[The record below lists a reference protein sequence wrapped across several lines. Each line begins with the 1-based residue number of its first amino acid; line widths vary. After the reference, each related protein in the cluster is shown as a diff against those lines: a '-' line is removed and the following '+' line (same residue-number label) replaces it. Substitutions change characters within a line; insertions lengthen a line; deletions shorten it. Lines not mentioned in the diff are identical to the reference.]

1 MSYPRVFKKFERRY
15 ENSERICEQFVA
27 GYTVP
32 PRFNKALVKL
42 SKDIAP
48 GFGFTNNLIVALLD
62 NWPTSWHIKN
72 SLKQNGSKY
81 YLPYNPIK
89 PKISP
94 VYHHVRTATKTWSR
108 RRTRPRRQSRF
119 GWDRMQNICLVTHK
133 KRTFP
138 VHDFLLES
146 CSGPVVKPQCTPP
159 NKRTF
164 LKDVKKC
171 FGSLPDSN
179 TMESLRVCTE
189 PMNTYAPF
197 LPLSHNVLKT
207 FSPHIAHK
215 IEKVQI
221 AWLSTKLIGQAPPDG
236 EEEEGGFIHRIKSI
250 LKDVSTKV
258 TTTVRDIVEWIAE
271 KVSSSIMGIF
281 SFLGDKITDAIRW
294 IIRKV
299 VDVVYEV
306 LRPMEKIE
314 WLKTQGGRCFIVY
327 FCLCMILG
335 LCVAGSFMGV
345 KLGNALINYILK
357 PYLKSEDALIG
368 QGPENLVSLGSLVC
382 SIFGIT
388 GYSSRKSIIDYC
400 LYLTALAGAGAV
412 ISSGICGVFHLL
424 PNAFRSGLI
433 AKFGTQTQKET
444 LLVQKWNSEAQ
455 MMIRIS
461 KVPHVLASEPYFQKL
476 KTLCK
481 DAINFKIKDATL
493 RGQILVHY
501 GQLSKILVGIIQ
513 YKESTGTRQRPYS
526 IHIYG
531 KPGVGKSTIAT
542 RVFREIFGFTHD
554 EVYPV
559 PVGGEF
565 WSGYVAQKA
574 ILIDEFL
581 CGGDQVATAEAL
593 EYLKLIN
600 NTMYQPPMPALDGN
614 IQCGI
619 KGTTASPTVVVT
631 LNNNAYDQPPDINK
645 EALWRRRC
653 LVIECQTVDKDRG
666 TDLNDYSNDE
676 LSAISWIRFRIH
688 PSIWTQA
695 NRKSCS
701 AWMTYEELKAH
712 IQEDHR
718 KFLILAKRLSDAM
731 GTTESSD
738 LQSPK
743 EMMEEM
749 LRDIEGIPEE
759 NMGLL
764 EAARKWLGSFD
775 FINNFFKEPPK
786 VPGNLVGQGNNRKK
800 KGPAQR
806 PPAPQ
811 ERPRTPPN
819 ARPTHSEYIRAQ
831 CHNATRNGCRKSGRF
846 YCNACLA
853 YMCGECLRKERNGE
867 IARRCDHPTGQH
879 GVHIVHYTD
888 QPLPTAQP
896 TPPPQTRRRQ
906 PQQIPSRRARLEDP
920 VEFLRPNNTPR
931 PAPDFCPDYVQFGAP
946 PETAPPAQPV
956 VQEQQVTIEDVPNDE
971 VSPPTSPDSA
981 QLIFTTEPEGDSPDT
996 STLPPM
1002 PDVTEIPQEQT
1013 GDFPPPPLEFQP
1025 VFEGPTPLSHQVQF
1039 QLTPEAAQILADEDS
1054 EEYLSADETPMPP
1067 HQPSGRERQ
1076 YIQDA
1081 QVHYHCKHCNR
1092 NKETIEQSLCNSCL
1106 QESAKTKDAVLDMNH
1121 RKDGVQYDSRFYH
1134 RHICIC
1140 QESFAH
1146 RHEHGAHH
1154 LLCPKCS
1161 YKGDWSRE
1169 KDEEY
1174 RRRFYIKKLLGDFY
1188 EALDTIG
1195 LADACDPN
1203 SPNYIPEMTRDKYSI
1218 VKGGLLL
1225 SARVF
1230 LYTFIALCGFRLIG
1244 RFFGLHEED
1253 TLIGQSKKPGSPSK
1267 SERPRGRLTRGKQGQ
1282 GPDDNVAEL
1291 LVNGR
1296 SIRCIGLTDRWILCY
1311 NHARFEG
1318 GDTESLVDSI
1328 TDGQDINLKYRGQV
1342 YQTKYVYDDCIVNF
1356 AEDYFFYFFNDSRL
1370 PPFKNIT
1377 KKFMTENELVG
1388 QNNFYL
1394 TLNVNKGTCS
1404 SDAQYKLNV
1413 SYTCSLGEQQLPSAF
1428 VYRIATKPGDCG
1440 TPAIISSGP
1449 FAGRYLGIHVAGSA
1463 DNAKTKTPI
1472 GVCNIVTKEK
1482 ILDAIQQEIQIS
1494 TSDTKGLVGN
1504 GPEIIS
1510 KDLPNLQKIE
1520 EVPVPDRV
1528 FIKRKTT
1535 LKKSIIAPFL
1545 GITARKQTPIMSKHD
1560 PRSLGRDPVVE
1571 MIKDTCSTEF
1581 CEVDSQRVQA
1591 VAATM
1596 GVNYQK
1602 MDFPVGKR
1610 ELTFEEACFGIPSYL
1625 SSLNVSSSPGH
1636 PLIHF
1641 SVCKGKKDFIWF
1653 DEKGEPGY
1661 DPDFKARVLDFVL
1674 KMKEGKDPEHI
1685 WLGYLKDEIV
1695 SENKVRDCRT
1705 RLIFASSLI
1714 ATAAFR
1720 MLFGC
1725 ILVAFNNARLHT
1737 PLAIGVNQFSYDLND
1752 MYCYLV
1758 EMGNRFVAGDYKSFD
1773 KRLHPVFRD
1782 AMYDLFLS
1790 FSREYGISDN
1800 CRKFFYKHE
1809 TKSPAQIESY
1819 RFWTTTNHMS
1829 GCFLTTVVG
1838 SLVNEAYMRY
1848 IFMIQNPSLI
1858 FDQYVRMKVLI
1869 DDHVLSVREG
1879 CEFSPNTIQKLM
1891 SLLGQTYTSDD
1902 KSMEM
1907 GGFRTFEE
1915 ISFLGAH
1922 PRKINCR
1929 WSGALR
1935 KVTLEESLLW
1945 TKDNNVS
1952 LGQAATMM
1960 VELCSQWDK
1969 EYYLSYTN
1977 NVNRALLKARLP
1989 QVDVPSYEELRVV
2002 VANRTTE
2009 SGHTLFGRLIGQG
2022 PPTGQG
2028 LVTLHTDDQMVSIN
2042 QTTNDDMASLA
2053 INEQAMDLTYG
2064 LTTKVKRDQ
2073 FDWSGDDHDEEE
2085 VIKEYD
2091 IPYGVLQLQSQTNI
2105 QNMPFKN
2112 FIYWTGTVCL
2122 TFQVNGQPFQ
2132 QGLLCVYFM
2141 PLEVKDTSHENRTA
2155 CQHFF
2160 LQPDTSTTY
2169 TMEIPFRFPRT
2180 VLNTYTF
2187 EGDSPESL
2195 GVVRVAVFGKLK
2207 TGTNCTV
2214 TMYSSF
2220 KDSKFSIPRP
2230 ISVATSAGTLYR
2242 PNGNLTRGFRPLV
2255 RHGVT
2260 SNLVGQG
2267 QAASSNTVNNTY
2279 NVGDVAGDMP
2289 IQNSTKPSGHTMTND
2304 VKADIT
2310 AMDNPP
2316 LAGGSI
2322 PVHSIYP
2329 SISKTVGVEP
2339 TTSMQLHP
2347 AAVDR
2352 QHRQAIDPGECSIEY
2367 LCKKKGLI
2375 ARFDWSTSD
2384 LPDTEKA
2391 QINLNSFLTGE
2402 GNFMTDSHVVPI
2414 FVLNQFIF
2422 WRADIVF
2429 EVMVVRTKFHSGRL
2443 RATMAYGA
2451 PSLDPQQQP
2460 NYYNHVLDFNGD
2472 NNRATFRIDY
2482 NAATQFLRTW
2492 EGPYVTNPVQDYSL
2506 GSIGFFVANQLRRPS
2521 GTVSDDVRVL
2531 IFAHFENVKV
2541 AVPRPCPFITSDTDA
2556 INTLQVAGAHSALVG
2571 QGPEDQEAAPD
2582 VASTED
2588 NNEVADPGVAGSTTE
2603 SETIVRPN
2611 QSCLLEIGKKFEFC
2625 VTSILEVVR
2634 RGVLAHAGLTYGQV
2648 FRNDFNTNGTFV
2660 QIPVAP
2666 IDRFRSLYAGW
2677 AGSLKYRIFHQ
2688 SRTSGSVTWY
2698 PFPYDEGEAL
2708 LTAHL
2713 TGPDRTLQTTYGE
2726 TTHNVHST
2734 SGLSGFPAAREVMY
2748 PASSVNKYIDVNVP
2762 FQTHFT
2768 FMQRGFGGA
2777 SGYTKQFMGALVYT
2791 NPDSTDSNSDDRI
2804 FVSAGDDFTYL
2815 IFRPPRAMH
2824 IHFLEGDT
2832 EIAPLVG
2839 VNVGGYV
2846 VGQPPTL
2853 SNG

>member
-1 MSYPRVFKKFERRY
+1 MSYPRVFRKYERRY
-15 ENSERICEQFVA
+15 ENSERICERFIA
-27 GYTVP
+27 GCTVP

-42 SKDIAP
+42 SKSITP
-48 GFGFTNNLIVALLD
+48 GLGFTNNLIVALLD

-72 SLKQNGSKY
+72 SLKKNETKY
-81 YLPYNPIK
+81 YLPFNPIK
-89 PKISP
+89 VKTTP

-119 GWDRMQNICLVTHK
+119 GWDRMQKICLVNQK

-138 VHDFLLES
+138 VHDFPLAS
-146 CSGPVVKPQCTPP
+146 CAKPAKEQPCLPP
-159 NKRTF
+159 SKRTF
-164 LKDVKKC
+164 LKDVRKC
-171 FGSLPDSN
+171 FGSLSDSN
-179 TMESLRVCTE
+179 TMESLRVCIE

-197 LPLSHNVLKT
+197 LPLSLDVLKI
-207 FSPHIAHK
+207 FSPRISHK
-215 IEKVQI
+215 IEAVQI
-221 AWLSTKLIGQAPPDG
+221 AWLSTKLIGQAPPDDE
-236 EEEEGGFIHRIKSI
+236 EEEEGGFIHKIKSI
-250 LKDVSTKV
+250 LKDVSIKV
-258 TTTVRDIVEWIAE
+258 TTSVKDIIEWITD

-281 SFLGDKITDAIRW
+281 SFLGDKITDAVKW

-299 VDVVYEV
+299 IDVVYEV
-306 LRPMEKIE
+306 LRPVEKIE
-314 WLKTQGGRCFIVY
+314 WLKSQKGRIFIACFC
-327 FCLCMILG
+327 FCMILG
-335 LCVAGSFMGV
+335 LCVSASFLGV
-345 KLGNALINYILK
+345 KLGNTLINYILQ
-357 PYLKSEDALIG
+357 PYLKSEDSFIG
-368 QGPENLVSLGSLVC
+368 QGPESLVSLGSLVC
-382 SIFGIT
+382 SVFGVT
-388 GYSSRKSIIDYC
+388 GYSNRKGVVDYC
-400 LYLTALAGAGAV
+400 LYLTTLAGAGAV
-412 ISSGICGVFHLL
+412 VSSGICGIFHLL

-433 AKFGTQTQKET
+433 LKFGTQTQKET

-542 RVFREIFGFTHD
+542 RVFREVFGFSHE

-666 TDLNDYSNDE
+666 SDLNDYSDEE

-695 NRKSCS
+695 NRRSCS
-701 AWMTYEELKAH
+701 AWMTYDQLKDYV
-712 IQEDHR
+712 QEDHR

-749 LRDIEGIPEE
+749 LRDIEGVPEG
-759 NMGLL
+759 NIGLFD
-764 EAARKWLGSFD
+764 AARKWFGSFD
-775 FINNFFKEPPK
+775 FFNLFSDTAKETR
-786 VPGNLVGQGNNRKK
+786 NLVGQGHSKK
-800 KGPAQR
+800 KRRSMQGTPV
-806 PPAPQ
+806 PQ
-811 ERPRTPPN
+811 ERPGTPPN
-819 ARPTHSEYIRAQ
+819 AQPEDSCYVRAQ
-831 CHNATRNGCRKSGRF
+831 CHNAVSLGCKKMGRF
-846 YCNACLA
+846 YCNQCVSYL
-853 YMCGECLRKERNGE
+853 CGECLKKERNGQ
-867 IARRCDHPTGQH
+867 IARRCDHPTGEH
-879 GVHIVHYTD
+879 GVHIVRYTD
-888 QPLPTAQP
+888 QPIRRTQSAP
-896 TPPPQTRRRQ
+896 TPQPRKKP
-906 PQQIPSRRARLEDP
+906 PQQIPSRRAIYTNP
-920 VEFLRPNNTPR
+920 VEFLGPNNQPR
-931 PAPDFCPDYVQFGAP
+931 TLPDFCPDFVQFGAAEGAVAP
-946 PETAPPAQPV
+946 VNSPEVITEGVTNDQILFPTTDSTQVIFINQPEEEPS
-956 VQEQQVTIEDVPNDE
+956 EQLE
-971 VSPPTSPDSA
+971 
-981 QLIFTTEPEGDSPDT
+981 
-996 STLPPM
+996 LPPM
-1002 PDVTEIPQEQT
+1002 PDFSELLQ
-1013 GDFPPPPLEFQP
+1013 DNNDSLPPPPIELQP
-1025 VFEGPTPLSHQVQF
+1025 VFEGPSPLSHQVEF
-1039 QLTPEAAQILADEDS
+1039 HLAPEAVQIIAGEES
-1054 EEYLSADETPMPP
+1054 EEYLSADDTPIPP
-1067 HQPSGRERQ
+1067 FKLNRKERQ
-1076 YIQDA
+1076 YVQEA
-1081 QVHYHCKHCNR
+1081 QTHYHCKHCNR
-1092 NKETIEQSLCNSCL
+1092 NRETMEQSLCNSCI
-1106 QESAKTKDAVLDMNH
+1106 QESAKTKDTVLDMHH
-1121 RKDGVQYDSRFYH
+1121 RRDGVQYDSRFYH

-1140 QESFAH
+1140 NESFAH
-1146 RHEHGAHH
+1146 KHEHGAHEM
-1154 LLCPKCS
+1154 LCSKCS
-1161 YKGDWSRE
+1161 YQGDWSRV

-1174 RRRFYIKKLLGDFY
+1174 RKRYYLKKLAGDFY
-1188 EALDTIG
+1188 EALDTVG
-1195 LADACDPN
+1195 LAEACDPD
-1203 SPNYIPEMTRDKYSI
+1203 SPNYIPGLTGEYSVI
-1218 VKGGLLL
+1218 KNSLRL
-1225 SARVF
+1225 SARIF
-1230 LYTFIALCGFRLIG
+1230 MYTFIALCGFRLIG

-1291 LVNGR
+1291 LVNGK
-1296 SIRCIGLTDRWILCY
+1296 SYRCVGLTDRWILCY
-1311 NHARFEG
+1311 NHARFEDG
-1318 GDTESLVDSI
+1318 HKEKLVDNI
-1328 TDGQDINLKYRGQV
+1328 VDGQDINLKYRGQV
-1342 YQTKYVYDDCIVNF
+1342 YQTKYIFDDCIVNF
-1356 AEDYFFYFFNDSRL
+1356 PEDYFFYFFNDPRL

-1377 KKFMTENELVG
+1377 KKFMSENELVG
-1388 QNNFYL
+1388 QNHFYL

-1413 SYTCSLGEQQLPSAF
+1413 SYTCSLGEHQLPSAY
-1428 VYRIATKPGDCG
+1428 VYRIASRPGDCG

-1472 GVCNIVTKEK
+1472 GVCNIVTKEN
-1482 ILDAIQQEIQIS
+1482 ILEAIQQEVQIGS
-1494 TSDTKGLVGN
+1494 NETQGLVGN
-1504 GPEIIS
+1504 GPETVFEN
-1510 KDLPNLQKIE
+1510 LPNLQKIE

-1528 FIKRKTT
+1528 FIKRKTA
-1535 LKKSIIAPFL
+1535 LKKSIIAPHL
-1545 GITARKQTPIMSKHD
+1545 GIVTRKQTPIMSKHD

-1571 MIKDTCSTEF
+1571 MIKDTCSTQF
-1581 CEVDSQRVQA
+1581 CEVDSDRVQA

-1596 GVNYQK
+1596 KVNYQR
-1602 MDFPVGKR
+1602 MEFPVGKR

-1636 PLIHF
+1636 PLVHF
-1641 SVCKGKKDFIWF
+1641 TVSKGKKDFIWF

-1661 DPDFKARVLDFVL
+1661 DPDFKARVLDFIL

-1758 EMGNRFVAGDYKSFD
+1758 EMGNRFVAGDYRSFD

-1782 AMYDLFLS
+1782 AMYNLFLS
-1790 FSREYGISDN
+1790 FSKEYGISDN
-1800 CRKFFYKHE
+1800 CRKFFYQHE

-1879 CEFSPNTIQKLM
+1879 CDFSPNTIQRLM
-1891 SLLGQTYTSDD
+1891 TLLGQTYTNDD

-1907 GGFRTFEE
+1907 GGFRTFGE

-1945 TKDNNVS
+1945 TRDNNVS

-1969 EYYLSYTN
+1969 EYYLSYKS
-1977 NVNRALLKARLP
+1977 NVNRALLKVRLP
-1989 QVDVPSYEELRVV
+1989 QVEVPSYEELRVV

-2028 LVTLHTDDQMVSIN
+2028 LVTLHTDDQMVSVN
-2042 QTTNDDMASLA
+2042 QTTNDDMAALA
-2053 INEQAMDLTYG
+2053 INETAMDITYG

-2073 FDWSGDDHDEEE
+2073 FDWNGDTHDEEA
-2085 VIKEYD
+2085 VIKEYS

-2132 QGLLCVYFM
+2132 NGLLCVYFM
-2141 PLEVKDTSHENRTA
+2141 PLEDVDTSHENRTA

-2180 VLNTYTF
+2180 VINTYTF
-2187 EGDSPESL
+2187 EGNSPESL
-2195 GVVRVAVFGKLK
+2195 GIVRVAVFGKLK
-2207 TGTNCTV
+2207 AGTNCTV

-2220 KDSKFSIPRP
+2220 KDSKFTIPRP
-2230 ISVATSAGTLYR
+2230 VSVATASGEIYR
-2242 PNGNLTRGFRPLV
+2242 PHGNLTRGFRPLV
-2255 RHGVT
+2255 QSGTT
-2260 SNLVGQG
+2260 SGLVGQG
-2267 QAASSNTVNNTY
+2267 QAASSNVVNNTY
-2279 NVGDVAGDMP
+2279 NVGDVIGDMP

-2304 VKADIT
+2304 LKADVT

-2322 PVHSIYP
+2322 PVHNMYP

-2352 QHRQAIDPGECSIEY
+2352 QHREAIDPGECSIEY

-2375 ARFDWSTSD
+2375 ARFNWRFDD
-2384 LPDTEKA
+2384 LPDTEKL

-2402 GNFMTDSHVVPI
+2402 GTFSTDSEVVPI
-2414 FVLNQFIF
+2414 FVLNQFMF

-2429 EVMVVRTKFHSGRL
+2429 EIMVVRTKFHSGRL

-2451 PSLDPQQQP
+2451 PSLDPAQQP

-2472 NNRATFRIDY
+2472 NNRATFKIDY

-2492 EGPYVTNPVQDYSL
+2492 EGPNVTNPVQDYSL
-2506 GSIGFFVANQLRRPS
+2506 GSIGFFVANQLRLPS
-2521 GTVSDDVRVL
+2521 GTVSDEVRVL

-2541 AVPRPCPFITSDTDA
+2541 AVPRPCPFITADA
-2556 INTLQVAGAHSALVG
+2556 SALNTLQVAGTVLQG

-2582 VASTED
+2582 VAPTEG
-2588 NNEVADPGVAGSTTE
+2588 NNEVADPGVAGATTE
-2603 SETIVRPN
+2603 SETVVRPN
-2611 QSCLLEIGKKFEFC
+2611 KSCTLEVGSKFEFC
-2625 VTSILEVVR
+2625 VTSILEVIR
-2634 RGVLAHAGLTYGQV
+2634 RGVLAHPRLTYGKV
-2648 FRNDFNTNGTFV
+2648 FRHDFSTDGHYV

-2666 IDRFRSLYAGW
+2666 IDRFKALFAGW

-2688 SRTSGSVTWY
+2688 TTTSGTVTWY
-2698 PFPYDEGEAL
+2698 PFPFDVGENL

-2713 TGPDRTLQTTYGE
+2713 TGPDRSLEHTDGTNTY
-2726 TTHNVHST
+2726 NVHST
-2734 SGLSGFPAAREVMY
+2734 DGQSGFPAAREVMY
-2748 PASSVNKYIDVNVP
+2748 PASSLNKYIDVNVP

-2768 FMQRGFGGA
+2768 FMQRKFGGA
-2777 SGYTKQFMGALVYT
+2777 SGYTKQFLGALTYT
-2791 NPDSTDSNSDDRI
+2791 HPDSSDTSANDRI

-2815 IFRPPRAMH
+2815 IFRPPRS
-2824 IHFLEGDT
+2824 INIDFLQGT
-2832 EIAPLVG
+2832 PGNLSG
-2839 VNVGGYV
+2839 SNVGGYV
-2846 VGQPPTL
+2846 VG
-2853 SNG
+2853 